1 MELGHRPVTLIIID
15 GWGIEDDPKYS
26 ARARAKTPFYD
37 SLIAGYPHT
46 ALACSGLDVGLP
58 EGQMGNSEV
67 GHLNIGAGRIVYQDY
82 TRINL
87 AVKDG
92 SLFMNPV
99 LAGAMDAAK
108 ATGGAL
114 HLLGLLSDGGVHSD
128 MEHLYALLE
137 MARGRGLDKVFVHAF
152 LDGRDTPPSSGQGYV
167 HELVDWIRAH
177 GMTDDAYVSLVR
189 PFDDA
194 INAFQN
200 ASSYSNLGVIYILAQ
215 AARPEGAI
223 PSPVQTVPL
232 LPPPTPTVM
241 QLSCLA
247 TTDAPP
253 FLPLGTVE
261 DVVMSPAPMSSAS
274 ARFIISCTSRLFIVP
289 SIPPAVSCSRRVS
302 PSSRSAPL

>member
-92 SLFMNPV
+92 SLFTNPV

-167 HELVDWIRAH
+167 RDLLGWIGGH
-177 GMTDDAYVSLVR
+177 GMSESVKVATVSGRYYAMDRDNRWERARGCTYNGRGTLHLRRIPAQRESQEGRAQCR
-189 PFDDA
+189 P
-194 INAFQN
+194 QG
-200 ASSYSNLGVIYILAQ
+200 L
-215 AARPEGAI
+215 PEQC
-223 PSPVQTVPL
+223 QTVACFRQRQRSQRGLQP
-232 LPPPTPTVM
+232 
-241 QLSCLA
+241 
-247 TTDAPP
+247 
-253 FLPLGTVE
+253 
-261 DVVMSPAPMSSAS
+261 
-274 ARFIISCTSRLFIVP
+274 RLHQ
-289 SIPPAVSCSRRVS
+289 
-302 PSSRSAPL
+302 